1 MTDNTKNTLIQMRS
15 VRFHILLLMACGLL
29 TIARAQDGTPAPATG
44 LGGLLQSFVNPG
56 NATPDNQ
63 APQST
68 ADINSGLILHYDFNA
83 EPVGGKIPDL
93 SGHGNDG
100 QAVGVQWVADG
111 HQGGSVLF
119 VPTDTYIRVPNNDS
133 LNPSNI
139 TLAAW
144 IKTSDQGDT
153 WRRVFDKSFTNGYAL
168 SIGGGHTSGN
178 RSKGRAVIEVGAKDS
193 HNKGGEGGDVFVT
206 DGQWHHLAVTYNGDE
221 LHLYV
226 DGWPQQHVS
235 RWEGRIPAN
244 SFDLTLGMNLVNP
257 NPKFNEVGASLDGL
271 MDDAMIFNRALSDE
285 EVQALFKS
293 QGGVLGPK
301 PMPPQPAATAPAA
314 QPSATDRLKQI
325 KDLLDQ
331 GLINQ
336 DQYDQK
342 KKEII
347 DSM

>member
-1 MTDNTKNTLIQMRS
+1 MKNKT
-15 VRFHILLLMACGLL
+15 ILLVLMTSGMLVSSL
-29 TIARAQDGTPAPATG
+29 AQDGNPAPPAG
-44 LGGLLQSFVNPG
+44 LGGLLQSFVNAG

-63 APQST
+63 ATQSS
-68 ADINSGLILHYDFNA
+68 ADVNSGLVLHYDFDT
-83 EPVGGKIPDL
+83 EPVGGKVLDK
-93 SGHGNDG
+93 SGKGNDG

-119 VPTDTYIRVPNNDS
+119 GPTDGYIRVPNNDS

-168 SIGGGHTSGN
+168 SIGGGHTPGN
-178 RSKGRAVIEVGAKDS
+178 RSKGRSVIEVGAKDS
-193 HNKGGEGGDVFVT
+193 HNKGGESSDVFVT
-206 DGQWHHLAVTYNGDE
+206 DGQWHHLAVTYNGEE

-226 DGWPQQHVS
+226 DGWPQQHVA
-235 RWEGRIPAN
+235 RWEGRVPAN

-271 MDDAMIFNRALSDE
+271 MDDAMIFNRALSDD

-301 PMPPQPAATAPAA
+301 PAPPPPAGTPAK
-314 QPSATDRLKQI
+314 PSAADRLNQLKQ
-325 KDLLDQ
+325 LLDQ

>member
-1 MTDNTKNTLIQMRS
+1 MKNKT
-15 VRFHILLLMACGLL
+15 ILLVLMTSGMLVSSL
-29 TIARAQDGTPAPATG
+29 AQDGNPAPPAG
-44 LGGLLQSFVNPG
+44 LGGLLQSFVNAG

-63 APQST
+63 ATQSS
-68 ADINSGLILHYDFNA
+68 ADVNSGLVLHYDFDT
-83 EPVGGKIPDL
+83 EPVGGKVLDK
-93 SGHGNDG
+93 SGKGNDG

-119 VPTDTYIRVPNNDS
+119 GPTDGYIRVPNNDS

-168 SIGGGHTSGN
+168 SIGGGHTPGN
-178 RSKGRAVIEVGAKDS
+178 RSKGRSVIEVGAKDS
-193 HNKGGEGGDVFVT
+193 HNKGGEGSDVFVT
-206 DGQWHHLAVTYNGDE
+206 DGQWHHLAVTYNGEE

-226 DGWPQQHVS
+226 DGWPQQHVA
-235 RWEGRIPAN
+235 RWEGRVPAN

-271 MDDAMIFNRALSDE
+271 MDDAMIFNRALSDD
-285 EVQALFKS
+285 EVQSLFKS

-301 PMPPQPAATAPAA
+301 PAPPPPAGTPAK
-314 QPSATDRLKQI
+314 PSAADRLNQLKQ
-325 KDLLDQ
+325 LLDQ

>member
-1 MTDNTKNTLIQMRS
+1 MKNKT
-15 VRFHILLLMACGLL
+15 ILLVLMTSGMLVSSL
-29 TIARAQDGTPAPATG
+29 AQDGNPAPPAG
-44 LGGLLQSFVNPG
+44 LGGLLQSFVNAG

-63 APQST
+63 ATQSS
-68 ADINSGLILHYDFNA
+68 ADVNSGLVLHYDFDT
-83 EPVGGKIPDL
+83 EPVGGKVLDK
-93 SGHGNDG
+93 SGKGNDG

-119 VPTDTYIRVPNNDS
+119 GPTDGYIRVPNNDS

-168 SIGGGHTSGN
+168 SIGGGHTPGN
-178 RSKGRAVIEVGAKDS
+178 RSKGRSVIEVGAKDS
-193 HNKGGEGGDVFVT
+193 HNKGGEGSDVFVT
-206 DGQWHHLAVTYNGDE
+206 DGQWHHLAVTYNGEE

-226 DGWPQQHVS
+226 DGWPQQHVA
-235 RWEGRIPAN
+235 RWEGRVPAN

-271 MDDAMIFNRALSDE
+271 MDDAMIFNRALSDD

-301 PMPPQPAATAPAA
+301 PAPPPPAGTPAK
-314 QPSATDRLKQI
+314 PSAADRLNQLKQ
-325 KDLLDQ
+325 LLDQ